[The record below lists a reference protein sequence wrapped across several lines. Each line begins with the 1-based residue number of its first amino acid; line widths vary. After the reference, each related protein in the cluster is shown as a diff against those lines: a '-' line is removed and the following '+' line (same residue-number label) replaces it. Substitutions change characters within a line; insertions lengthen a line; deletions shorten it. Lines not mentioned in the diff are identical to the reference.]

1 MSMNPF
7 LKVHV
12 ANGYF
17 DLATPYF
24 AADYTVKRL
33 GLDPSLRSNLSTSF
47 YDAGHMMYVH
57 EESRLKQSADLA
69 GFVRRASRL
78 TTP

>member
-1 MSMNPF
+1 MKNPH
-7 LKVHV
+7 LLVHV
-12 ANGYF
+12 AFGVY
-17 DLATPYF
+17 DGATPP
-24 AADYTVKRL
+24 AAAEQVLALLRL
-33 GLDPSLRSNLSTSF
+33 PEHLRANIEKCY